1 MTSPNQPDY
10 TDREKLM
17 ETLGYHFEPA
27 HPAGCECYEYGSD
40 TTRDGY
46 WKDGDCI
53 SAKVVDEAL
62 NRYADQRVREA
73 LEIARHDV
81 DFARRWDKDHD
92 YVLQIMDK
100 RLATLNNT
108 ESK

>member
-73 LEIARHDV
+73 LNSLPLDVHKKHATRTSMCIPIRARN
-81 DFARRWDKDHD
+81 A
-92 YVLQIMDK
+92 L
-100 RLATLNNT
+100 LATLNNT
-108 ESK
+108 EGK